1 MSSWERSRHIPWSK
15 IPYGHAQDLTID
27 KERIH
32 RQLQREADKQEREHE
47 ELIKAQRGGDSIASL
62 SNNTLN
68 TQESST
74 STSAAASTMFDS
86 GIKFKWLD
94 LFKQAA
100 FGGTIGAITGSV
112 FGFMDGMKT
121 AQQSQVLMNA
131 SNMAKGRF
139 LMQGTSRSAAMFGG
153 FFGGF
158 HVLRYGVRVAADP
171 GEWGEIVLAGSVSL
185 GALFSQPKFRASMPY
200 ASMLIFMD
208 CVHIVM
214 RQFND

>member
-1 MSSWERSRHIPWSK
+1 MSSWERARFIPWSK
-15 IPYGHAQDLTID
+15 IPYGHAQDLGMD
-27 KERIH
+27 KERIQ
-32 RQLQREADKQEREHE
+32 RQLQREADKQERELQE
-47 ELIKAQRGGDSIASL
+47 ASRALKGGESIPSL
-62 SNNTLN
+62 HNN
-68 TQESST
+68 QEQNSSFGV
-74 STSAAASTMFDS
+74 FDS
-86 GIKFKWLD
+86 SIKFKWLD
-94 LFKQAA
+94 LFKHAA

-112 FGFMDGMKT
+112 FGFMDGMRT
-121 AQQSQVLMNA
+121 AQQSDVLKNA
-131 SNMAKGRF
+131 SNVAKGRY

-171 GEWGEIVLAGSVSL
+171 GEWVEIGLAGAVSL
-185 GALFSQPKFRASMPY
+185 GAVMSQPALRPSLPY